1 MDTEFSEADIMLIEK
16 ELTRKSYNDIAFLID
31 KTAQE
36 VAEFI
41 TAYSQA
47 KNLIPFQHLLDQK
60 KSSKPAVFKE
70 PKPKKEKKPIVFSR
84 IIVPDEKQKKNRK
97 GEIIFKSKPID
108 LSKLKQ
114 VKIDNKTWIYIKP
127 DQDPVQARIKYMQRL
142 TEYKSRSMEEA
153 PMKKASK
160 I

>member
-70 PKPKKEKKPIVFSR
+70 TKTKKEKKPIVFSR